1 MERFTDDLKKIKENL
16 RGVRDDEIR
25 RKARLLIRVMESRD
39 SVRMAC
45 DRCGICPK
53 TFYAWLNRLRRKG
66 HDLEA
71 LQNKSRRPRTSPRQ
85 LSAEIEDRL
94 CELRKSCGDAG
105 GRVVAFAYLSETGE
119 EISHSVADKVFA
131 RRGLVKK
138 ARPIKR
144 NLHKKRYASPEPLDR
159 VQFDTVWLSI
169 EDSDGNRVY
178 AVDAVD
184 CCSRMAF
191 AHTVREQ
198 GSSVAYEAL
207 GLFLESM
214 GTPKLIQTD
223 NGVEFTNRF
232 SSELNA
238 KREKEARPGAF
249 ENRLAQLGIRH
260 HLIKPRTPQ
269 LNGKI
274 ERFHRTLLRWISS
287 RNLNGRP
294 FPEIEK
300 AVSQF
305 VQWYNHK
312 RPHSAI
318 NYLPPAT
325 VFYQI
330 PQTRTA

>member
-1 MERFTDDLKKIKENL
+1 MERFTADLKKIKANL

-53 TFYAWLNRLRRKG
+53 TFYAWLNRLRGKR

-71 LQNKSRRPRTSPRQ
+71 LRNGSRRPHRSPRR
-85 LSAEIEDRL
+85 LSPEIETRL
-94 CELRKSCGDAG
+94 CELRRTCGDAG
-105 GRVVAFAYLSETGE
+105 GRVVAYAYRGE
-119 EISHSVADKVFA
+119 GGEKISHSAIDKVFA
-131 RRGLVKK
+131 RHGLVKK
-138 ARPIKR
+138 IRPIKR

-198 GSSVAYEAL
+198 GSAVAYEAL

-238 KREKEARPGAF
+238 KRQKEARPGAF

-274 ERFHRTLLRWISS
+274 ERFHRTLLRWIAS

-305 VQWYNHK
+305 VPWYNHK

-325 VFYQI
+325 PFYRI